1 MKDSGRVDKRIIRS
15 RAAIM
20 QAFEKLL
27 LEKPISDITV
37 SAIAREAGIDRKTFY
52 VHFGTVDGLL
62 DAIAEDAVNSIVDM
76 VNEKTGD
83 HIEDITTAQEAI
95 ATFFSILN
103 EAICHNMLLNR
114 RIIENIPLE
123 DFMTRIR
130 KPLEYRLRER
140 QYLPESLVDDMY
152 DYYLSF
158 MLCGIIGIYRSW
170 AMSDGSIPLERVS
183 AVANELSLYGLS
195 SLKERFNSES

>member
-1 MKDSGRVDKRIIRS
+1 MKNTDRVDKRIIRS

-27 LEKPISDITV
+27 MEKPLAQITV

-62 DAIAEDAVNSIVDM
+62 DAIAEEAVNSIVDM
-76 VNEKTGD
+76 VNEKTGE
-83 HIEDITTAQEAI
+83 HIDDLSTAQEAI

-114 RIIENIPLE
+114 RLMENIPLE

-130 KPLEYRLRER
+130 KPLEHRLRER
-140 QYLPESLVDDMY
+140 QYLPDSLVDDMY

-158 MLCGIIGIYRSW
+158 ILCGIIGIYRSW
-170 AMSDGSIPLERVS
+170 AMSDGSVSLERVS
-183 AVANELSLYGLS
+183 KVANELSLYGLS
-195 SLKERFNSES
+195 SLKERFDPES